1 MLGSIFTHAFIK
13 NNKLVLVFGADSS
26 AEYRL
31 KNKHDDK
38 YVCAIGQYTVDKGV
52 IFLSSLEGDY
62 KYIIKE

>member
-1 MLGSIFTHAFIK
+1 MMDSIFTHAFIK
-13 NNKLVLVFGADSS
+13 DNKLVLVFGATES

-38 YVCAIGQYTVDKGV
+38 YVCAIGRYIVDKGV
-52 IFLSSLEGDY
+52 IFLSSIEGDY